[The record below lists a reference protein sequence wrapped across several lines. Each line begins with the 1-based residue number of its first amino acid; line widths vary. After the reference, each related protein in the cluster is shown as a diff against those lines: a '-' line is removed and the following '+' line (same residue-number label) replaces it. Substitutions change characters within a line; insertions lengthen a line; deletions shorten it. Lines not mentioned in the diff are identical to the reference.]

1 MKIYFFVQQNMIYLY
16 INLICISYERNYSK
30 LITIL
35 CGIDWMLLC
44 SWTHAEES
52 KRKGEWWKECLMEF
66 QRIWKLNATISNADV
81 LWMSDLWLTSNFQ
94 NLYSLYL
101 LIWTKYQFIVTHYA
115 FIRQNHSKYIN
126 ISVKIQCTQQF
137 EWLDGYFQML

>member
-1 MKIYFFVQQNMIYLY
+1 MKQNKNQRWKNYLVFSLVAFFLKKPTRQLKRIPKIMKIYFFVEQNMIY

-81 LWMSDLWLTSNFQ
+81 LWMSDLWLTSHFQ
-94 NLYSLYL
+94 NL
-101 LIWTKYQFIVTHYA
+101 
-115 FIRQNHSKYIN
+115 
-126 ISVKIQCTQQF
+126 
-137 EWLDGYFQML
+137 